1 MRLDST
7 QLEEAKS
14 EAESLRDQLATH
26 VETFRRADELKN
38 ELSNEGKLAPTIDSE
53 YWFAKYQD
61 SKIMSKACD
70 EAIEKYNAL
79 LTTAADE
86 GEEVSEFVTVQERA
100 GARRFDLKA
109 FMEKHPDIYSKFVT
123 QERSVKSR
131 FTVTSVKKWNRTLEE
146 ISPDLSAIL
155 TQFES
160 ELEKVE
166 GNSITTTIHNLYL
179 GVISMQ
185 AYADWE
191 MQLASA
197 NIKKLCGYYE
207 GIEGICTWKRAEQ
220 IDEKF
225 DRKALTEAH
234 PDIVEEFMVTSAPTK
249 AVIVEPK
256 AAYQD

>member
-1 MRLDST
+1 M
-7 QLEEAKS
+7 
-14 EAESLRDQLATH
+14 
-26 VETFRRADELKN
+26 
-38 ELSNEGKLAPTIDSE
+38 
-53 YWFAKYQD
+53 
-61 SKIMSKACD
+61 
-70 EAIEKYNAL
+70 
-79 LTTAADE
+79 
-86 GEEVSEFVTVQERA
+86 
-100 GARRFDLKA
+100 
-109 FMEKHPDIYSKFVT
+109 
-123 QERSVKSR
+123 
-131 FTVTSVKKWNRTLEE
+131 TSVKKWNRTLDE
-146 ISPDLSAIL
+146 IGPDLSAIL

-197 NIKKLCGYYE
+197 NIKNLCGSNE

-225 DRKALTEAH
+225 DRKALAEAH
-234 PDIVEEFMVTSAPTK
+234 PEIVEEFIITSAPTK